1 MQTYKRNQVEEAV
14 GAALDRSD
22 AEAASELRIRIKRL
36 LETDRALGRGPH
48 AGDLRRRYAFY
59 SGESPGS
66 GLEVWFSAYEAFAL
80 LVGLLLMQHR
90 WPQGTAVRLM
100 REARPTLEPE
110 HVRILGQDPKEL
122 FDPVQIEK
130 QAAPGMMAVDTN
142 DPVFLAIVTVG
153 RSEAAKAEGAP
164 HVVRVCR
171 GETDLMRFMRQNA
184 PPGMSMTS
192 IEVARLA
199 HILANHLT
207 KTEPKRRGRTSR

>member
-14 GAALDRSD
+14 RAALDRSD

-100 REARPTLEPE
+100 REARPTLELE
-110 HVRILGQDPKEL
+110 HARILGQDPKKL

-130 QAAPGMMAVDTN
+130 QAAPGMMAVDTT
-142 DPVFLAIVTVG
+142 DPVFLAIVTAG
-153 RSEAAKAEGAP
+153 RSEAAKAEGGAS
-164 HVVRVCR
+164 RR
-171 GETDLMRFMRQNA
+171 
-184 PPGMSMTS
+184 
-192 IEVARLA
+192 ARL
-199 HILANHLT
+199 
-207 KTEPKRRGRTSR
+207 PRRGRPHERSCAKTRRPG

>member
-1 MQTYKRNQVEEAV
+1 MV
-14 GAALDRSD
+14 L
-22 AEAASELRIRIKRL
+22 
-36 LETDRALGRGPH
+36 
-48 AGDLRRRYAFY
+48 
-59 SGESPGS
+59 
-66 GLEVWFSAYEAFAL
+66 AYEAFAV

-110 HVRILGQDPKEL
+110 HARILGQDPKEL

-130 QAAPGMMAVDTN
+130 QAAPGMMAVDTT
-142 DPVFLAIVTVG
+142 DPVFLAIVTAG

-164 HVVRVCR
+164 HAVRVCR
-171 GETDLMRFMRQNA
+171 GEADLMSFMRQNA

-199 HILANHLT
+199 HTPRRLAS
-207 KTEPKRRGRTSR
+207 PKPNLNAAAAAAADRRRLFMAARRI